1 MNKSILVIF
10 LSITFVSLANS
21 AHFRECANNASSTVD
36 LRECLAKELQHY
48 DEELNSI
55 YRNLQK
61 LLTQKEQI
69 LLKQAQR
76 SWLKFRSAECDFA
89 AFHEHPGTIAPIIIS
104 SCYIEM
110 TKTRVM
116 ELNKYILQYQN

>member
-1 MNKSILVIF
+1 MKKSILVVF
-10 LSITFVSLANS
+10 LSVTFVSLANS
-21 AHFRECANNASSTVD
+21 ANFGECVNNASSTVD
-36 LRECLAKELQHY
+36 LRECLVKELRHY

-69 LLKQAQR
+69 SLKQAQHA
-76 SWLKFRSAECDFA
+76 WLMFRSAECDFA
-89 AFHEHPGTIAPIIIS
+89 AFREQPGTIAPIIIT

-110 TKTRVM
+110 TKKRVKDLK
-116 ELNKYILQYQN
+116 EYILQYQN